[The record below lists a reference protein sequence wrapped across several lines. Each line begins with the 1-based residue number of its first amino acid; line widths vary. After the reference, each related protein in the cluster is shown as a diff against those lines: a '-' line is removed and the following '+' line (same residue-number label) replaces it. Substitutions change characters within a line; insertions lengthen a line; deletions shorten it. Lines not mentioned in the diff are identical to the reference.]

1 MMMDQDHTDLTV
13 LQSAFK
19 SRYEWRTEFQL
30 QRCQELYEEGIVGPK
45 GVDKKTTRKL
55 IPDDPGNEIQTAY
68 RRTLLFMWGDV
79 QDTYIYGQF
88 MACILVCGALAE
100 RCLKLDYIEKKGAL
114 PDGRLTLGNI
124 IYKEPMK
131 SIVDKR
137 LLELASE
144 LLGSRNSMAHALL
157 EHANPEL
164 ASLGG
169 PAIRTPLS
177 NHHYIIEPYR
187 QEALKVLK
195 VAANIMLLQ
204 FSD

>member
-1 MMMDQDHTDLTV
+1 MDQDHTELEA
-13 LQSAFK
+13 LK
-19 SRYEWRTEFQL
+19 SDFVARYEWRKKLQFQ
-30 QRCQELYEEGIVGPK
+30 RFQELYHEGIIGTN
-45 GVDKKTTRKL
+45 GATETATWKL
-55 IPDDPGNEIQTAY
+55 LHYDPENEIRTAY
-68 RRTLLFMWGDV
+68 RRTLFFMWGDV
-79 QDTYIYGQF
+79 QETYIFGQF

-100 RCLKLDYIEKKGAL
+100 RCLKLDYIEKEGAL
-114 PDGRLTLGNI
+114 PDGRWTLGQI

-157 EHANPEL
+157 EHDNPEL

-177 NHHYIIEPYR
+177 NHHHIIDPYR
-187 QEALKVLK
+187 QEALEVLK
-195 VAANIMLLQ
+195 VAAKIMLYQ
-204 FSD
+204 FSG